1 MRALAAHATQVTVD
15 GPFFALSNNVGQEA
29 FGYEYY
35 RLVQGQAAGP
45 YDSDGRE
52 TDLFNGLA

>member
-1 MRALAAHATQVTVD
+1 MVD
-15 GPFFALSNNVGQEA
+15 GPFFALSNNIGHEA

-35 RLVQGQAAGP
+35 RLVQGQSAGP

-52 TDLFNGLA
+52 TDLFNGVG